1 MVNAG
6 FSSTASAWPTR
17 PADVA
22 IVGGGPVGW
31 AFALASRHALGAEA
45 RIIVCDPQRPQAP
58 ADQAP
63 LGARVY
69 LVAEGHLRWL
79 AASGVCLPSTR
90 SAEVSRIEVLAT
102 DGRAQLMIDAS
113 DAAAERLGLT
123 IEHDALTAAIASHAR
138 TLGVTQHAVRVEA
151 LTMLDGVRWVET
163 ADGALE
169 AARLV
174 VLADGRHGALAKR
187 AGFERLERDYG
198 QVGVVAHFRLGRR
211 DGGAARQWF
220 LPDGSILALLPLA
233 DPQAPQ
239 DGSPGNSCVSL
250 VWSCATERGEAL
262 LALGPKALTEAVR
275 EVAGRAVGLAECI
288 SAPVAFPLTLA
299 RVADP
304 VGERLL
310 LAGDAAH
317 AVHPLAGQGV
327 NLGLA
332 DARVWQAVLAEARA
346 VGCDAGHALLLS
358 RHRRRRQGPVLAM
371 QATIDGLWRLYNRA
385 PTPLAELSGRAMRA
399 LSSLPAFRHRL
410 AGAAVQIA
418 V

>member
-1 MVNAG
+1 MVDAG
-6 FSSTASAWPTR
+6 LASARSAWPIR

-31 AFALASRHALGAEA
+31 AIALASRLALGAEA

-63 LGARVY
+63 LGTRVY

-79 AASGVCLPSTR
+79 AASGVCLPESR
-90 SAEVSRIEVLAT
+90 SAEVSRIEVLAG
-102 DGRAQLMIDAS
+102 DGRPNLTIEAR
-113 DAAAERLGLT
+113 DAAAEQLGVT
-123 IEHDALTAAIASHAR
+123 VEHDALTAAIASRAQA
-138 TLGVTQHAVRVEA
+138 LGVMQREARVEA
-151 LTMLDGVRWVET
+151 LTMLDGLRWVEA
-163 ADGALE
+163 ADGVLE

-174 VLADGRHGALAKR
+174 VLADGRHSALAER
-187 AGFERLERDYG
+187 AGFERLEREYG

-211 DGGAARQWF
+211 DAGVARQWF

-233 DPQAPQ
+233 DPKATQ
-239 DGSPGNSCVSL
+239 DGTLGNPCVSM
-250 VWSCATERGEAL
+250 VWSCARGRGEAL
-262 LALGPKALTEAVR
+262 LALPAPELTEAVR
-275 EVAGRAVGLAECI
+275 AVAGAAVDLTDCI
-288 SAPVAFPLTLA
+288 SSPVAFPLTLA

-304 VGERLL
+304 VGERIL

-332 DARVWQAVLAEARA
+332 DARVWQAVLAEADS
-346 VGCDAGHALLLS
+346 VGRDAGHALLLS
-358 RHRRRRQGPVLAM
+358 RYRRRRQAPVLAM

-385 PTPLAELSGRAMRA
+385 PTPLAELSGRLMRT
-399 LSSLPAFRHRL
+399 LSPLPAFRHQL
-410 AGAAVQIA
+410 ARAAVQIA

>member
-1 MVNAG
+1 MVIAG
-6 FSSTASAWPTR
+6 LSSPGV
-17 PADVA
+17 ADVA

-31 AFALASRHALGAEA
+31 AIALASRLALGADA
-45 RIIVCDPQRPQAP
+45 RVIVCDPQRPQAP
-58 ADQAP
+58 AAQAP

-79 AASGVCLPSTR
+79 LASGVRLPSTR

-102 DGRAQLMIDAS
+102 DGRAQLTIDAS

-123 IEHDALTAAIASHAR
+123 IEHDALTTAIATRAQ
-138 TLGVTQHAVRVEA
+138 TLGVTQHSVRVEA
-151 LTMLDGVRWVET
+151 LAMLDGLRWVET
-163 ADGALE
+163 TEGALE
-169 AARLV
+169 ASRLV
-174 VLADGRHGALAKR
+174 VLADGRHGALAER
-187 AGFERLERDYG
+187 AGFERLERDYA

-233 DPQAPQ
+233 DPQASQ
-239 DGSPGNSCVSL
+239 DGAVGNSCVSM
-250 VWSCATERGEAL
+250 VWSCARERGEAL
-262 LALGPKALTEAVR
+262 IGLSAAELTETVR
-275 EVAGRAVGLAECI
+275 AVAGATIDLAECI
-288 SAPVAFPLTLA
+288 SSPVAFPLTLA

-304 VGERLL
+304 VGERIL

-332 DARVWQAVLAEARA
+332 DARVWQAVLAESGAAGR
-346 VGCDAGHALLLS
+346 DAGHALLLA
-358 RHRRRRQGPVLAM
+358 RYRRRRQAPVLAM

-385 PTPLAELSGRAMRA
+385 PTPLAELSGRLMRT
-399 LSSLPAFRHRL
+399 LSPLPAFRHQL